1 MPHNHMTQ
9 DKLKIEVQSEIGRLN
24 AVLLHR
30 PGAEVENMTPLNVQ
44 RALYSDILN
53 LSIAQTE
60 YEQLYGVLSKVSDVY
75 EVRSL
80 LVKVLDQKNPREE
93 LIRRICTTEDVV
105 AYYDELMQMKSS
117 DLARVLIEGLPARI
131 NTLTAYLKNEYYAL
145 YPLYNFYFTR
155 DAAVTIGNQALVC
168 RMANKVRMR
177 ESFIMDAI
185 YRSSGVFECSVIDAN
200 LLQPDKSEV
209 IMEGGDIIVAREDIL
224 IIGNG
229 VRTTPQGIDFM
240 IDRFRRS
247 VPQGRYNVI
256 VQQLPSEPESFIHL
270 DMVFTLLDTDKCMV
284 FKPLITQANQ
294 YQTVHIVIEDGKV
307 TAIRPVSGLLNVLKK
322 LGMELKPIVCGGS
335 DEWDQER
342 EQWHSGANFFA
353 FAPGKVI
360 SYARNVHT
368 LEELSKNGFEIVK
381 ANDFI
386 SGVAD
391 ATVCGNAPCVL
402 TIDGSELP
410 RGGGGARCMTM
421 PLSRKSI

>member
-1 MPHNHMTQ
+1 MTQ
-9 DKLKIEVQSEIGRLN
+9 QKLKIEVQSEIGRLN

-53 LSIAQTE
+53 LSIAQSE
-60 YEQLYGVLSKVSDVY
+60 YEQLYGVLSKVSNVY

-80 LVKVLDQKNPREE
+80 LIDVLEQDRPRED
-93 LIRRICTTEDVV
+93 LIRRICTTEDVMP
-105 AYYDELMQMKSS
+105 YYEELMQMKSA

-185 YRSSGVFECSVIDAN
+185 YRSSGAFECSVIDAN
-200 LLQPDKSEV
+200 YLQTDKSEV
-209 IMEGGDIIVAREDIL
+209 IMEGGDILVAREDIL

-240 IDRFRRS
+240 IDRFRKS
-247 VPQGRYNVI
+247 VPRGRYNVI

-270 DMVFTLLDTDKCMV
+270 DMVFTLLDNDKCMV

-294 YQTVHIVIEDGKV
+294 YQTVHIIIEDGRV
-307 TAIRPVSGLLNVLKK
+307 TSIRPVSGLLSVLKK
-322 LGMELKPIVCGGS
+322 LGMDLKPIVCGGA

-360 SYARNVHT
+360 SYARNIHT
-368 LEELSKNGFEIVK
+368 LEELSKSGFEIVK

-386 SGVAD
+386 SGTAD
-391 ATVCGNAPCVL
+391 STVYGNSPCVL

-421 PLSRKSI
+421 PLSRRPLEA

>member
-1 MPHNHMTQ
+1 MTQ
-9 DKLKIEVQSEIGRLN
+9 QKLKIEVQSEIGKLN

-53 LSIAQTE
+53 LSIAQSE
-60 YEQLYGVLSKVSDVY
+60 YEQLYGILSKVSDVY

-80 LVKVLDQKNPREE
+80 LIDVLEQAKPRED
-93 LIRRICTTEDVV
+93 LIRRICTTEDVMP
-105 AYYDELMQMKSS
+105 YYEELMQMKSS

-185 YRSSGVFECSVIDAN
+185 YRNSGAFECSVIDAN
-200 LLQPDKSEV
+200 YLQTDKSEV
-209 IMEGGDIIVAREDIL
+209 IMEGGDILVAREDIL

-240 IDRFRRS
+240 IDRFRKS
-247 VPQGRYNVI
+247 VPRGRYNVI

-270 DMVFTLLDTDKCMV
+270 DMVFTLLDNDKCMV

-294 YQTVHIVIEDGKV
+294 YQTVHIIIEDGRV
-307 TAIRPVSGLLNVLKK
+307 TSIRPVSGLLSVLKK
-322 LGMELKPIVCGGS
+322 LGMDLKPIVCGGA

-360 SYARNVHT
+360 SYARNIHT
-368 LEELSKNGFEIVK
+368 LEELSKSGFEIVK

-386 SGVAD
+386 SGAAD
-391 ATVCGNAPCVL
+391 STVYGNSPCVL

-421 PLSRKSI
+421 PLSRKPLQV

>member
-1 MPHNHMTQ
+1 MTQ
-9 DKLKIEVQSEIGRLN
+9 QKLKIEVQSEIGRLN

-53 LSIAQTE
+53 LSIAQSE

-80 LVKVLDQKNPREE
+80 LIDVLEQAQPRED
-93 LIRRICTTEDVV
+93 LIRRICTTEDVMP
-105 AYYDELMQMKSS
+105 YYEELMQMKSP

-185 YRSSGVFECSVIDAN
+185 YRNSGAFDCTVIDAN
-200 LLQPDKSEV
+200 YLQTDKSEV
-209 IMEGGDIIVAREDIL
+209 IMEGGDILVAREDIL

-240 IDRFRRS
+240 IDRFRKS
-247 VPQGRYNVI
+247 VPRGKYNVI

-270 DMVFTLLDTDKCMV
+270 DMVFTLLDNDKCMV

-294 YQTVHIVIEDGKV
+294 YQTVHIVIEDGRV
-307 TAIRPVSGLLNVLKK
+307 TSIRPVSGLLSALKK
-322 LGMELKPIVCGGS
+322 LGMDLKPIVCGGA

-360 SYARNVHT
+360 SYARNIHT
-368 LEELSKNGFEIVK
+368 LEELSKSGFEVVK

-386 SGVAD
+386 SGAAD
-391 ATVCGNAPCVL
+391 SAVYGNSPCVL

-421 PLSRKSI
+421 PLSRKPL

>member
-1 MPHNHMTQ
+1 MTKQ
-9 DKLKIEVQSEIGRLN
+9 KLKIEVQSEIGRLN

-53 LSIAQTE
+53 LSIAQSE
-60 YEQLYGVLSKVSDVY
+60 YEQLYGVLSKVADVY

-80 LVKVLDQKNPREE
+80 LINVLEQAKPRED
-93 LIRRICTTEDVV
+93 LIRRICTTEDVMP
-105 AYYDELMQMKSS
+105 YYEELMQMKSA

-185 YRSSGVFECSVIDAN
+185 YRSSGAFECSVIDAN
-200 LLQPDKSEV
+200 YLQTDKSEV
-209 IMEGGDIIVAREDIL
+209 IMEGGDILVAREDIL

-240 IDRFRRS
+240 IDRFRKS
-247 VPQGRYNVI
+247 VPRGRYNVI

-270 DMVFTLLDTDKCMV
+270 DMVFTLLDNDKCMV

-294 YQTVHIVIEDGKV
+294 YQTVHIIIEDGRV
-307 TAIRPVSGLLNVLKK
+307 TSIRPVSGLLSVLKK
-322 LGMELKPIVCGGS
+322 LGMDLKPIVCGGA

-360 SYARNVHT
+360 SYARNIHT
-368 LEELSKNGFEIVK
+368 LEELSKSGFEIVK

-386 SGVAD
+386 SGAAD
-391 ATVCGNAPCVL
+391 STVYGNSPCVL

-421 PLSRKSI
+421 PLSRKPLQV

>member
-1 MPHNHMTQ
+1 MTKQ
-9 DKLKIEVQSEIGRLN
+9 KLKIEVQSEIGSLN

-53 LSIAQTE
+53 LSIAQSE
-60 YEQLYGVLSKVSDVY
+60 YEQLYGVLSKVADVY

-80 LVKVLDQKNPREE
+80 LINVLEQAKPRED
-93 LIRRICTTEDVV
+93 LIRKICTTEDVMP
-105 AYYDELMQMKSS
+105 YYEELMQMKSA

-200 LLQPDKSEV
+200 YLQTDKSEV
-209 IMEGGDIIVAREDIL
+209 IMEGGDILVAREDIL

-240 IDRFRRS
+240 IDRFRKS
-247 VPQGRYNVI
+247 VPRGRYNVI

-270 DMVFTLLDTDKCMV
+270 DMVFTLLDNDKCMV

-294 YQTVHIVIEDGKV
+294 YQTVHIIIEDGRV
-307 TAIRPVSGLLNVLKK
+307 TSIRPVSGLLSVLKK
-322 LGMELKPIVCGGS
+322 LGMDLKPIVCGGA

-360 SYARNVHT
+360 SYARNIHT
-368 LEELSKNGFEIVK
+368 LEELSKSGFEIVK

-386 SGVAD
+386 SGAAD
-391 ATVCGNAPCVL
+391 STVYGNSPCVL

-421 PLSRKSI
+421 PLSRKPLQV